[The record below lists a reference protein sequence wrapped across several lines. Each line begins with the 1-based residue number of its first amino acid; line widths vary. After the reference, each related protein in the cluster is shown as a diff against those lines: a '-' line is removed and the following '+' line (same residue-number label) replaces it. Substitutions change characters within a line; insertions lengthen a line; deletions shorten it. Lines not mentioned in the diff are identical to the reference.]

1 MKAERLEVRLASK
14 DKEKILKQAE
24 KSGLK
29 ISEYVRK
36 SCLEKDVKS
45 KPPDEFWELLKEIY
59 SLFDEVS
66 EVKQEQLKSRI
77 LNLQEIFT
85 GTKVITKT
93 QNKELETTLDFID
106 SYFANE
112 NRGET

>member
-1 MKAERLEVRLASK
+1 MKTERLEVRLASK

-45 KPPDEFWELLKEIY
+45 KPPDEFWELLNEIY
-59 SLFDEVS
+59 FLFDEVS
-66 EVKQEQLKSRI
+66 EVKQEQLKMHI

-85 GTKVITKT
+85 GTNIITKT
-93 QNKELETTLDFID
+93 QNKNIETIDDFID

-112 NRGET
+112 NRGKT